1 MTTVLERKVK
11 TSDTPY
17 SYDEAV
23 ELTGHG
29 RYNYLLLAACCVISN
44 AMALDMFGFSVVVA
58 AASCDLHL
66 GITETGLLASA
77 PFAGVLFAF
86 PWGYF
91 ADTQGR
97 RRALLLS
104 TSGGFIFAA
113 LSSLAPTWQIMLALK
128 IIGCSFS
135 TSSFSLTMAYLG
147 ESTGSKHRSRYLFIM
162 ISMNIASEIVSFGLA
177 YFILPLSLHW
187 EITWLSLT
195 YRSWRLYTFVIA
207 VPLGIGALLLTYLY
221 ESPKFL
227 ANKGEINVALKV
239 LRKIYVANGGKD
251 DDYPVHHL
259 EITENAN
266 SQEQTKKNLWSS
278 LVSQTVPLFQPP
290 LLLRTLQLFYLI
302 VICCTTNN
310 VFLMWFPTMVNLFFN
325 SVSGGT
331 TDVGFCEGVVQNATN
346 NVQAENF
353 ICNDAMSPNTVYSGI
368 ILGFFF
374 TFVNL
379 MASRLASWRRLVLIG
394 CYLVAAISS
403 ILVGIVTKPVWSMIF
418 FSLIQITC
426 VGIGSVASYFVDMY
440 PTTYR
445 GLVTSLGMM
454 VARLSSFA
462 GVNVIGV
469 IIVDHCNLTF
479 YCWSIVVLSGVAVAL
494 FLPSDRKK

>member
-1 MTTVLERKVK
+1 MTTDLERRVK
-11 TSDTPY
+11 STDTPY

-44 AMALDMFGFSVVVA
+44 AGALDMFGFSVVVA
-58 AASCDLHL
+58 AASCDLHI
-66 GITETGLLASA
+66 GTTETGILASA
-77 PFAGVLFAF
+77 PFAGALFAF

-135 TSSFSLTMAYLG
+135 SSSYSLTMTYLG

-162 ISMNIASEIVSFGLA
+162 ISMNLASEIVSFGFA

-187 EITWLSLT
+187 EIPWLSIT
-195 YRSWRLYTFVIA
+195 YHSWRLFTFIIA
-207 VPLGIGALLLTYLY
+207 VPLGISALLLTWLY

-227 ANKGEINVALKV
+227 ANKGEITVALKV
-239 LRKIYVANGGKD
+239 LRKINVANGGKD

-259 EITENAN
+259 EAIEVAT
-266 SQEQTKKNLWSS
+266 SQKQTLWSS

-310 VFLMWFPTMVNLFFN
+310 VFVMWFPTMVNLFFN

-331 TDVGFCEGVVQNATN
+331 TDIGFCTGVVQNATN
-346 NVQAENF
+346 SVQAENYV
-353 ICNDAMSPNTVYSGI
+353 CNDAISPNTVYSGI
-368 ILGFFF
+368 IVGLTF
-374 TFVNL
+374 TFINL
-379 MASRLASWRRLVLIG
+379 VASRLASWRRLVLIG
-394 CYLVAAISS
+394 CFLIAAISS
-403 ILVGIVTKPVWSMIF
+403 LLVGIVTKPVLSMIF
-418 FSLIQITC
+418 FSLIQITY

-445 GLVTSLGMM
+445 GMVMSLGMM

-479 YCWSIVVLSGVAVAL
+479 YCWSIFVISGVAVTL